1 MRRVTFAVD
10 YPPSLAHPMHRRL
23 DDTPGVSRAD
33 LLMWGPMDTVTTLAW
48 YDGPPVAVRSLLDA
62 VESTTAVDLVA
73 GDGGTYAFV
82 HQTEYELGAPVL
94 DLVAESRVVF
104 LPPVTFEQGGRARVD
119 AVGEREFLAE
129 FHANLQE
136 HVDATVER
144 VADFRR
150 WSTPAVDVTTR
161 QREALATAVAVGYYD
176 VPRTG
181 SVADVAAELGCAA
194 STAGE
199 LLRKGEAALVRG
211 FVGERRRQG

>member
-1 MRRVTFAVD
+1 MKRVTVAVD
-10 YPPSLAHPMHRRL
+10 YPPSLAHPMHSQL
-23 DDTPGVSRAD
+23 DDTPGVSRAE

-48 YDGPPVAVRSLLDA
+48 YDGDPAAVRSLLAA

-104 LPPVTFEQGGRARVD
+104 LPPVTFEAGGRAQVEV
-119 AVGEREFLAE
+119 VGEADFVTE
-129 FHANLQE
+129 FHAELRE

-144 VADFRR
+144 VAEFRR
-150 WSTPAVDVTTR
+150 WSTPAVDVTAR
-161 QREALATAVAVGYYD
+161 QHEALATAVAVGYYE

-181 SVADVAAELGCAA
+181 SVADVAAELDCAA

>member
-1 MRRVTFAVD
+1 
-10 YPPSLAHPMHRRL
+10 MHRQL
-23 DDTPGVSRAD
+23 DESPVSRAE

-48 YDGPPVAVRSLLDA
+48 YGGEPDAVRSLLDA
-62 VESTTAVDLVA
+62 VGSSTAVDLVT

-94 DLVAESRVVF
+94 DLVADSGVVF
-104 LPPVTFEQGGRARVD
+104 LPPVTFEPGGRARFE
-119 AVGEREFLAE
+119 AVGESEFLAA
-129 FHANLQE
+129 FHADLRE

-150 WSTPAVDVTTR
+150 WTTPAVDVTAR
-161 QREALATAVAVGYYD
+161 QREALAAAVAVGYYE

-181 SVADVAAELGCAA
+181 SVADVAAELGCAG

-199 LLRKGEAALVRG
+199 LLRKAEAALVRG
-211 FVGERRRQG
+211 FVDAG

>member
-1 MRRVTFAVD
+1 
-10 YPPSLAHPMHRRL
+10 MHRRL
-23 DDTPGVSRAD
+23 DDSNVSRAE

-48 YDGPPVAVRSLLDA
+48 YDGAPDAVRSLLDA
-62 VESTTAVDLVA
+62 VESSTAVDLVA

-82 HQTEYELGAPVL
+82 HQTGYELGAPVL
-94 DLVAESRVVF
+94 DLVADSGVVF
-104 LPPVTFEQGGRARVD
+104 LPPVTFEQGCRARVD
-119 AVGEREFLAE
+119 AVGEPELLAA
-129 FHANLQE
+129 FHADLRE

-161 QREALATAVAVGYYD
+161 QHEALAAAVAVGYYD

-181 SVADVAAELGCAA
+181 SVADVAAELDCAA

-199 LLRKGEAALVRG
+199 LLRRGEAALVRG
-211 FVGERRRQG
+211 FVGSDGGSG

>member
-23 DDTPGVSRAD
+23 DESAVSRAE

-48 YDGPPVAVRSLLDA
+48 YDGTPGAVRSLLDP
-62 VESTTAVDLVA
+62 VESITAVDLVA

-94 DLVAESRVVF
+94 DLVADSGVVF
-104 LPPVTFEQGGRARVD
+104 LPPVTFEAGGRARVE
-119 AVGEREFLAE
+119 AVGESEFLAE
-129 FHANLQE
+129 FHADLRE

-150 WSTPAVDVTTR
+150 WSTPAVDVTPR
-161 QREALATAVAVGYYD
+161 RHEALAAAVAVGYYD

-181 SVADVAAELGCAA
+181 SVADVAAELDCAA

-211 FVGERRRQG
+211 FVGRPRRQS